1 MVLLLLILLPV
12 GLLLVEEA
20 QVDVSVAGEAVST
33 LLLVVVPS
41 ESSDEVEHDD
51 RKDDRSL
58 LLPFRLFLP
67 LLLVE
72 SDVLEVER
80 RDAFGDS
87 NILLAFFWNRNTW
100 CTMDWGSLEQTGAD
114 DNIFQATDSVM
125 IYVLRFDV
133 TWGY

>member
-87 NILLAFFWNRNTW
+87 NILLAFFWNRNT
-100 CTMDWGSLEQTGAD
+100 
-114 DNIFQATDSVM
+114 
-125 IYVLRFDV
+125 
-133 TWGY
+133 